1 MNGFYDANH
10 FGGGKLPLKHRPDGL
25 SAFNRSLRHGL
36 WLVAKESLVPIRV
49 SVPACERPK
58 DSTTKQPAA
67 LRNFSRLR
75 RRIYVGGSRAA
86 FAATLE
92 SRPVYPG

>member
-1 MNGFYDANH
+1 MAGRQR
-10 FGGGKLPLKHRPDGL
+10 KLRIAAILIESLIVTRPRRWPSKSTKVKQL
-25 SAFNRSLRHGL
+25 LL
-36 WLVAKESLVPIRV
+36 WLSLVPIRV